1 MLCSQA
7 PKVHLL
13 PMIATKGGRRQ
24 MGKVLACP
32 IYKRMN
38 IETAYDLSALAQEGG
53 ESRDG
58 ALHSGP
64 SRSRRAARC
73 LNLTC
78 DCCPLVLTGNPCDIK
93 STRTHYFALF
103 HIQ

>member
-53 ESRDG
+53 ESRGG

-64 SRSRRAARC
+64 QQEQAC
-73 LNLTC
+73 
-78 DCCPLVLTGNPCDIK
+78 
-93 STRTHYFALF
+93 STVPQSDL
-103 HIQ
+103 

>member
-53 ESRDG
+53 EREQRRRKSSRMNFRIHM
-58 ALHSGP
+58 LKIP
-64 SRSRRAARC
+64 
-73 LNLTC
+73 
-78 DCCPLVLTGNPCDIK
+78 PPFFWGNFEHVQNSPQSKGGI
-93 STRTHYFALF
+93 SN
-103 HIQ
+103 I